1 MAPTIDTKKAPSLL
15 TPDWS
20 SQSNK
25 SDPFFLRAEEKT
37 VNGSPLR
44 LQDRYAVT
52 VVTDFKSTGKTRAEL
67 KRRMTLQKEKGLV
80 RILNFYNKNTPDR
93 STIDIVVE
101 GWSINPRPNSRLKVL
116 VSVSTLQIDP
126 LPSILEAATG
136 LENAAHIVNF
146 DTSTLEKKIDNLRQL
161 LLHFDSET
169 RTLFGRIP
177 RLDFKSQAVKIDQ
190 VVPAISKLMLDNELL
205 YERSSTTDL
214 IFGIAPDF
222 TPAYMAVRDGEC
234 VKPLDNNFQN
244 FRRTPSFGD
253 QRTVNFLNNLDHLN
267 DIYLNKDKISIQD
280 FVEQYVLNPPRFDY
294 SSRKPF
300 STPAKNRAE
309 AAKEKAS
316 KKTSKSYADYTS
328 EERAFGSK
336 EMKEELASVLDS
348 SAEFVGDKIIGNL
361 RELSNLT
368 PSINDVYGKVLNK
381 VPIRGI
387 IESAL
392 ECLNFRGLEFLQVSK
407 QFLNEAADLASEIKT
422 SVFEIPS
429 IYLKDDLPI
438 TDYLVGMVE
447 SIVRGVISSLLST
460 LYNLVMELIKM
471 LLDFCKECALQNE
484 TQGRGRFDGL
494 NFGGMSA
501 ENVLSSGAQS
511 FVAASLG
518 AIQTGITSTR
528 FELPGGVRTSVAEQN
543 QKVISQTEQYAQ
555 NPLLMPGV
563 KEVKEALGAKKYNEY
578 TGDEKLQQDLL
589 KQADQAKEEMT
600 GFMDAASSVL
610 TPAELGNMMLGC
622 GVSQDAID
630 AVDNLLSNYPS
641 IPIQGDDDILRF
653 FADVGKFSGFS
664 NVLETVKE
672 INDNLPEEY
681 KCLCD
686 PDDTAL
692 REQLLEN
699 KDMSPELIKEQIDAS
714 KDRERKRL
722 TELNDLLNKDNILD
736 GMLPPV
742 YCSVDSSGNVIPGLL
757 SKNHPKHDFTIDTTL
772 RSLYDSIATTFN
784 RDVTSYVP
792 TVTLTPTVER
802 IVPRTVERVIDGN
815 RTILFN
821 NEFLDLVGKGTV
833 AFGALPPGARDKN
846 GTQMQNGVQPP
857 ASDFKFV
864 HWLGNDAEIN
874 QTYGTSIDASDLGNS
889 QDQAIGMNR
898 PFPESENLYAA
909 LNIDS
914 DFYQNADR
922 SAIGGRKDPK
932 SFYTKKYG
940 YSPVPI
946 LVKER
951 GTETFAPGFQE
962 VYRTFCFKNEEK
974 IKITE
979 ERGFQRFK
987 FNVPNNLLSNLNI
1000 DLSSLAG
1007 SVGADF
1013 FTPQDTR
1020 GTKTADELS
1029 DGFQEAISGLFGKIN
1044 ELGFSLNY
1052 IVPTK
1057 DGWTPGKEEY
1067 LFTVAADTPT
1077 AFQETAG
1084 GAEQLTLNA
1093 QADII
1098 DINPSA
1104 IQSYEDR
1111 NLVPLDTSSTFPLSE
1126 NTTPQERM
1134 FVNLVEDSLDNGPT
1148 LFSNLIKR
1156 SDKEEYLRGVPG
1168 VVGYT
1173 APGATIGSVSTTDKL
1188 KSILY
1193 RDDSYNEVW
1202 KDIFCSFTNQIA
1214 SDANPFFDL
1223 KNLQSL
1229 DLAPMKIEDQ
1239 ECPPHLLDIDALKA
1253 RIKQEYSV
1261 IQCIE
1266 TSFPNVTGLGSNK
1279 NNPFEKA
1286 NLGGVVL
1293 LLLRTYITE
1302 MFMRSLHIFYWFRY
1316 KKPEDVDDLMVLYV
1330 SRYITTS
1337 IQNEGFL
1344 PEFETEVIDLYDRN
1358 KPSEPQEPTDLNLDR
1373 YNVAMKFL
1381 VRQQIWAVANR
1392 VSRLVGAKGDTSLD
1406 TILLEE
1412 WIRTVDIQKEYGES
1426 RLSEPCKSLSS
1437 DIDYLSDDMI
1447 DALTNG
1453 ELSDAAISRA
1463 ENETYLA
1470 PSGYLFRKYFNIRP
1484 SGPTDGEVT
1493 HNSQDNIFD
1502 TPTSEKNTWSLS
1514 ADPVDLTNSDL
1525 RLGIGTLDYLTQ
1537 GGQTLGYS
1545 RKPPTNM
1552 TGIYLIF
1559 LWSSG
1564 RSHITSRQF

>member
-438 TDYLVGMVE
+438 TDYLAGLAE

-699 KDMSPELIKEQIDAS
+699 KDMSPELIKEQIGAS

-784 RDVTSYVP
+784 RDATSYVP

-857 ASDFKFV
+857 ASDFKFI
-864 HWLGNDAEIN
+864 HWLGNDTDIN
-874 QTYGTSIDASDLGNS
+874 QTYGTSIDASDLGDS

-1052 IVPTK
+1052 IVPAQ
-1057 DGWTPGKEEY
+1057 DSWIPGKEEY

-1093 QADII
+1093 QRDII

-1173 APGATIGSVSTTDKL
+1173 APGATIGTVSTTDKL

-1412 WIRTVDIQKEYGES
+1412 WIRTVDVQKEYGES

-1437 DIDYLSDDMI
+1437 ELEYLNDNLLD
-1447 DALTNG
+1447 
-1453 ELSDAAISRA
+1453 AISTGGLSRDGIDRISLLTEA
-1463 ENETYLA
+1463 G
-1470 PSGYLFRKYFNIRP
+1470 PSGFLFREYYGNNPHMPAIRGTTSKDGIWSLNVDAGGTPQQRIGGSALSELVDGGSSNIYSASKVSLDREAQILAS
-1484 SGPTDGEVT
+1484 SGLA
-1493 HNSQDNIFD
+1493 Q
-1502 TPTSEKNTWSLS
+1502 PTSLTPNNWNWDFLKNNW
-1514 ADPVDLTNSDL
+1514 N
-1525 RLGIGTLDYLTQ
+1525 
-1537 GGQTLGYS
+1537 
-1545 RKPPTNM
+1545 N
-1552 TGIYLIF
+1552 F
-1559 LWSSG
+1559 L
-1564 RSHITSRQF
+1564 